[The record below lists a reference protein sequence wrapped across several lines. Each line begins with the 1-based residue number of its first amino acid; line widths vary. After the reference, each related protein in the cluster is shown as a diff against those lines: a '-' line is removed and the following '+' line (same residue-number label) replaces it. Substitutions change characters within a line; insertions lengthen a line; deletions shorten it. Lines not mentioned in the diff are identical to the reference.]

1 MTNLVKTLVRLIQ
14 EKVLDESHV
23 STDQIRESRYIFHG
37 PPISI
42 MELVFDEFLKTGGV
56 SLSKTENE
64 PAHKIPVLLQL
75 PSDKIIEGNPPIGL
89 SGKCSH
95 DHLLNVR
102 NDPNKKSSFLALIPP
117 GQHSNMSVASTTEEF
132 GISSSANTLHS
143 TIDEWWS
150 DGFFQ
155 NLLVHGLKAAS
166 FNEDELEEAIAIVKS
181 AAYSLDDMD
190 QSFGDRTDSWNLLS
204 RIFSIPD
211 FVGQLSNVNALAL
224 ACGVPSVRD
233 GKISAK
239 VQLSVLSQ
247 LSSELN
253 EGFRTGIERLQSSPL
268 VETAPE
274 IKSALTDFLDHI
286 QNVCEIHTA
295 FERSTE
301 AFYLPDSNPILSLPA
316 PNWWTILTTEVW
328 IDILGDAGGGGGES
342 SSELSLDCINSILS
356 FPKGMPAVV
365 EGVVELEIISRDFV
379 AKGAQDL
386 VSIVGGSM
394 KSPLTL
400 ARQKSILL
408 SDHPPSHKT
417 PISYKCS
424 AFGSKNATLRVI
436 SLQAWAPGI
445 YVACRLASKISSPKK
460 PRKSKATSPWE
471 QNISLPGSGRYEILI
486 FASPDTKILTANGI
500 SDDADDFDDSTGD
513 ELLLQVLKSNLSH
526 VEVEAESKYQ
536 LEIKF
541 KKGSNPIE
549 SCVVFI
555 TCDEAKEEGCR
566 SEFER
571 LIKLNR
577 KNLEKFDAKTIVQL
591 DRHARISTLQSWIL
605 DQEHVADS
613 YKPLVLSDDYFS
625 KWSHPNWNSVNGPII
640 SNAKFLHD
648 PRPDFSKFNPP
659 DGFVDARQKI
669 ATYIRSTSDNAGLI
683 ESAPFGKWLLSDKVF
698 SDLVEKYLSI
708 YVSWLS
714 NDRETACWIDVIAV
728 CSRSSDGRTLERIPD
743 AILLSPLHPLKVAWH
758 CLAQKVLIT
767 ELEGESPLPCP
778 ASSILDPDC
787 VPDCLELSLQ
797 SPNGNQGIEKH
808 TFLSIESDSDY
819 WSVMWNGSRLK
830 NISEKSN
837 SAPFDKAMGISLGG
851 ISSGF
856 SPAQVAR
863 ALEDVSDILSAK
875 SVISLTVSSA
885 GGATDACNEGL
896 ANWCTKRFGKS
907 EGHSRQNFT
916 GQRSLEIYDIR
927 PEASRPDQA
936 TISNLSEDTANSVRW
951 FYCQPENS
959 KPDIGI
965 VAQLDSAEA
974 EVSSVGM
981 RSPIGFGGLL
991 RHRVRKQLNGTFLCE
1006 SRQALI
1012 PDPSGDFLAD
1022 KISNCIVSLEGGS
1035 GDKLGLQFS
1044 PNVPSIGAMLQER
1057 NASFV
1062 AVSSSAIDP
1071 ACFLGGWIP
1080 GTYLWDYD
1088 LPSYSHRAGDSSGYY
1103 LLSQIRESDKDALK
1117 RVLELLDHD
1126 GKELSDELVQEILIE
1141 IARRGIPTIRG
1152 MSSDDTGATGDLGL
1166 FIASRLLQ
1174 DQFRTT
1180 GNENSLLPVFSGT
1193 EEDLTI
1199 SIIIPVDPFRGYLA
1213 DLSKSLIKD
1222 KKDLNLSRPD
1232 LLVIG
1237 VRIAD
1242 SVVSI
1247 KLTPLEVKCRQTNA
1261 LSVNES
1267 KDALLQAKAL
1277 VSLFNELKRV
1287 SEKSELWK
1295 LAYQHLLLS
1304 MLGFGLRVYSQ
1315 HEMAS
1320 QNATRWAK
1328 FHEQITNEI
1337 LRPTANISIDESGRL
1352 IVIDTSSSSDAK
1364 DNDGDGFAETIVI
1377 SMKDAG
1383 RIVSG
1388 DAKSFYESVTKK
1400 VEKWNLIPVN
1410 TTSRIPHVKLVP
1422 DAETKPNVSENIK
1435 TTQPTAAETARE
1447 DTPSNAKNSV
1457 NISTGIN
1464 LALGETKDGFEP
1476 RKLALNISDTRLNNL
1491 NIGVVG
1497 DLGTGKTQLLKS
1509 LIYQIVEDAQTNR
1522 GVKPRLLIFDYK
1534 RDYSSPEFVNATG
1547 AKVVRPSRLP
1557 LNLFDTSAIGDS
1569 LNPWFDRFRFF
1580 SDILDKI
1587 YSGIGEVQ
1595 RGRLKLAVKNA
1606 YSSTSGGKPPT
1617 IYDVHAEYREIV
1629 GDKPDTPMS
1638 IIDDLVDM
1646 EIFEKNVDKT
1656 INFDKFLD
1664 GVVVVSLDALG
1675 QDDRSKNLLVA
1686 IMLNMFYENM
1696 LKTVKRPFE
1705 GTDPQL
1711 RVVDSYLLVDEA
1723 DNIMRF
1729 DFDVLRNLLLQGRE
1743 FGTGVILA
1751 SQYLRH
1757 FKTSAMDYRD
1767 PLLTWF
1773 IHKVPNVTANEL
1785 SALGFTSDL
1794 IQLSERVKTLPNHHC
1809 LYKSFGVLGEVIHGL
1824 PFYQLMNEKGL

>member
-1 MTNLVKTLVRLIQ
+1 MTNLVKTLVKIIQ
-14 EKVLDESHV
+14 EKVLDESQN
-23 STDQIRESRYIFHG
+23 SNDLLRESRYIFHG
-37 PPISI
+37 PPRSI
-42 MELVFDEFLKTGGV
+42 MELVFNEFMLLDGV
-56 SLSKTENE
+56 SLSKTDNNSD
-64 PAHKIPVLLQL
+64 HKIAVLLQL
-75 PSDKIIEGNPPIGL
+75 PPEEITQGNPPIGS

-117 GQHSNMSVASTTEEF
+117 GQHRNMSVASTTEEF
-132 GISSSANTLHS
+132 GVSSSANTLHS
-143 TIDEWWS
+143 TIDEWWA
-150 DGFFQ
+150 DGFIQ
-155 NLLVHGLKAAS
+155 NLLIQGLKSAL
-166 FNEDELEEAIAIVKS
+166 FQDDELDDAIAIVKS
-181 AAYSLDDMD
+181 SIYAIDDMD
-190 QSFGDRTDSWNLLS
+190 RSSGDRAAAWNLIS
-204 RIFSIPD
+204 RIFSIVD
-211 FVGQLSNVNALAL
+211 FKNQISSANALSL
-224 ACGVPSVRD
+224 ACGVPSLGMERL
-233 GKISAK
+233 SAK
-239 VQLSVLSQ
+239 EQLGTLSQ
-247 LSSELN
+247 LASELN
-253 EGFRTGIERLQSSPL
+253 DGFRTGVERLQFSSIVESSVVIKNSL
-268 VETAPE
+268 V
-274 IKSALTDFLDHI
+274 DFLGHI
-286 QNVCEIHTA
+286 QNVCEIPTA

-301 AFYLPDSNPILSLPA
+301 AFYLPSSNSVLQLPA
-316 PNWWTILTTEVW
+316 PNWWTSLTTQVW
-328 IDILGDAGGGGGES
+328 RDILGEEGGGA
-342 SSELSLDCINSILS
+342 SLEFSLECTNSIMS
-356 FPKGMPAVV
+356 FPKGLPSVV
-365 EGVVELEIISRDFV
+365 ENEVNLAIRASDFDESENQEVIS
-379 AKGAQDL
+379 L
-386 VSIVGGSM
+386 VGGGI
-394 KSPLTL
+394 KQPIFLP
-400 ARQKSILL
+400 RQELNYFIDEPKA
-408 SDHPPSHKT
+408 HKT
-417 PISYKCS
+417 PITYKC
-424 AFGSKNATLRVI
+424 AANGSKTVSLRVI
-436 SLQAWAPGI
+436 SLENWASGI
-445 YVACRLASKISSPKK
+445 YVSCRLASKTSPPKK
-460 PRKSKATSPWE
+460 PRKSKATAPWE

-486 FASPDTKILTANGI
+486 FSSADTEILSANGM
-500 SDDADDFDDSTGD
+500 SDDSNEFDDSSSD
-513 ELLLQVLKSNLSH
+513 ELQIHIVKPHLSH
-526 VEVEAESKYQ
+526 VEVEADSKYQ
-536 LEIKF
+536 IEIKF
-541 KKGSNPIE
+541 KKGTNAVE

-555 TCDEAKEEGCR
+555 TCEEAKEEGCR

-577 KNLEKFDAKTIVQL
+577 KHLEKFDAKTVVQL
-591 DRHARISTLQSWIL
+591 DRHARLSTMQSWIL
-605 DQEHVADS
+605 DEQNVGS
-613 YKPLVLSDDYFS
+613 SFKPLVLSDDYFN
-625 KWSHPNWNSVNGPII
+625 KWSHPNWDVLGGPIL
-640 SNAKFLHD
+640 SSAKFLHD
-648 PRPDFSKFNPP
+648 PRPDFSQISPP
-659 DGFVDARQKI
+659 EGFVESRQKI
-669 ATYIRSTSDNAGLI
+669 AAYIRSTSDDAGLI
-683 ESAPFGKWLLSDKVF
+683 ESAPLGKWLLNDKNF
-698 SDLVEKYLSI
+698 SDLVEKYLTHYI
-708 YVSWLS
+708 GWLAS
-714 NDRETACWIDVIAV
+714 DREVACWVDVIAV

-743 AILLSPLHPLKVAWH
+743 AILISPLHPLRLAWH
-758 CLAQKVLIT
+758 CLAQKVLIN
-767 ELEGESPLPCP
+767 EVDGNSPIPCP

-808 TFLSIESDSDY
+808 TFLSIESSSDY
-819 WSVMWNGSRLK
+819 WSVLWNGSRLK
-830 NISEKSN
+830 NISEKSGL
-837 SAPFDKAMGISLGG
+837 APFDKAMGISLGG

-907 EGHSRQNFT
+907 EGRASQNLT
-916 GQRSLEIYDIR
+916 GPRGLEIYDIR
-927 PEASRPDQA
+927 PESSRPDQA
-936 TISNLSEDTANSVRW
+936 TIANLSEDTANSVRW
-951 FYCQPENS
+951 FVRQPDNTR
-959 KPDIGI
+959 PDIGI

-974 EVSSVGM
+974 EVAVVGM

-1006 SRQALI
+1006 SRQSLL
-1012 PDPSGDFLAD
+1012 PDSSHDFFAD
-1022 KISNCIVSLEGGS
+1022 KVANCLVSLEGGS
-1035 GDKLGLQFS
+1035 GEKLGLQFS
-1044 PNVPSIGAMLQER
+1044 PNVPSISAMLQDR
-1057 NASFV
+1057 KASFV

-1117 RVLELLDHD
+1117 RVLEFLDHGD
-1126 GKELSDELVQEILIE
+1126 SDLSDELVQSVLIE
-1141 IARRGIPTIRG
+1141 IARRGIPTVRG

-1174 DQFRTT
+1174 DQFRIS
-1180 GNENSLLPVFSGT
+1180 GFVDSLLPVIQGT
-1193 EEDLTI
+1193 EDDLSI

-1213 DLSKSLIKD
+1213 DLSKSLTKD

-1237 VRIAD
+1237 VCIAG

-1247 KLTPLEVKCRQTNA
+1247 KLTPLEVKCRQTNS

-1267 KDALLQAKAL
+1267 KDALQQAKAL
-1277 VSLFNELKRV
+1277 SNLFIELQLASK
-1287 SEKSELWK
+1287 KSELWK

-1304 MLGFGLRVYSQ
+1304 MIGFGLRVYSQ
-1315 HEMAS
+1315 HPIAS
-1320 QNATRWAK
+1320 QNSTRWAK

-1337 LRPTANISIDESGRL
+1337 LRPVGNISIDECGRL
-1352 IVIDTSSSSDAK
+1352 IVIDTSVTSDAK
-1364 DNDGDGFAETIVI
+1364 DNDGDGFMETIVI

-1388 DAKSFYESVTKK
+1388 DAQSFYESVINKID
-1400 VEKWNLIPVN
+1400 KWNFLPKSIVYQTNSPE
-1410 TTSRIPHVKLVP
+1410 IVP
-1422 DAETKPNVSENIK
+1422 IGASEMVPSNYVAIESKAAKAVEVTLQPSTK
-1435 TTQPTAAETARE
+1435 AAEE
-1447 DTPSNAKNSV
+1447 V
-1457 NISTGIN
+1457 ISKSSGVN
-1464 LALGETKDGFEP
+1464 LALGETQDGFEP
-1476 RKLALNISDTRLNNL
+1476 RKLTLNISDTRLNNL

-1509 LIYQIVEDAQTNR
+1509 LIYQIVEDANRNR

-1557 LNLFDTSAIGDS
+1557 LNLFDTSAIGES

-1580 SDILDKI
+1580 SDILDKV

-1595 RGRLKLAVKNA
+1595 RGKLKSAVKNA
-1606 YSSTSGGKPPT
+1606 YANVATGKPPT
-1617 IYDVHAEYREIV
+1617 IYNVHAEYREIV
-1629 GDKPDTPMS
+1629 GDRPDTPMS

-1646 EIFEKNVDKT
+1646 GIFEQDVDKT
-1656 INFDKFLD
+1656 ISFDKFLD
-1664 GVVVVSLDALG
+1664 GVVVISLDALG

-1696 LKTVKRPFE
+1696 LKTEKRPFE

-1723 DNIMRF
+1723 DNIMRY

-1824 PFYQLMNEKGL
+1824 PFYKLMQDKEL